1 MKPKLN
7 VLFVFLLCLFSKFTF
22 SQSSFSCNYREYCN
36 WNALTEEFENCEGY
50 EEASLFVMNETE
62 TMFTHTIES
71 MKSSYYVSEKEY
83 DSENDVH
90 TYDVTSDVGNN
101 YYYIFDIK
109 NKEIRAVF
117 TNDDG
122 NIMLIRFYVKAMF

>member
-1 MKPKLN
+1 
-7 VLFVFLLCLFSKFTF
+7 
-22 SQSSFSCNYREYCN
+22 
-36 WNALTEEFENCEGY
+36 
-50 EEASLFVMNETE
+50 MNESE

-71 MKSSYYVSEKEY
+71 MKSSYFVSEKEY

-117 TNDDG
+117 TNEDG